1 MYFINS
7 TNFIKCWLGYN
18 SPNAKYNTCEMNSK
32 SPYLSLSL
40 FPPPISNPPYTQH
53 THSVSKLLSPL
64 HSLQQFLKAA
74 AATSL
79 TTHIILYA
87 RSGLILTTV
96 LSQLS
101 LSSRTGLSI
110 GLNAAASCF
119 TQTLCHRWCHAWVGG
134 SCILRKFLSPSQRGP
149 LSISH
154 RAFTRSR
161 CRPASSTCT
170 GASSLNLPVP
180 GSF

>member
-1 MYFINS
+1 MPLKFLKGEKALILYFINS

-18 SPNAKYNTCEMNSK
+18 SPNANNTCEMNSK

-40 FPPPISNPPYTQH
+40 SFPPISNLH
-53 THSVSKLLSPL
+53 THNTHILYPNYFPTG

-87 RSGLILTTV
+87 FWSHPSPLYY
-96 LSQLS
+96 
-101 LSSRTGLSI
+101 LSSRSSSRTASI
-110 GLNAAASCF
+110 AKRRRPLILLK
-119 TQTLCHRWCHAWVGG
+119 TLCHRWCHAWEGG
-134 SCILRKFLSPSQRGP
+134 SGISGKFLSPSQRGP

-154 RAFTRSR
+154 RK
-161 CRPASSTCT
+161 
-170 GASSLNLPVP
+170 
-180 GSF
+180 